1 MRWTDKLIPVLNI
14 NNWNIFYKISVY
26 ALLSACSFLLVVFFY
41 ILPSVEEKLFEDRKA
56 NVRQTV
62 EVAYNVINKL
72 SAEVNEGVLTE
83 AEAMEEAKTL
93 ISALR
98 YNGGD
103 YFWINDTHPKMIM
116 HPMKPQLDGTDLSQ
130 NKDPNGKRLFVE
142 MVNVTKSADAG
153 YVDYMWPKPGHDKP
167 VPKMSYVKIFRDWG
181 WIVGS
186 GIYINDVEEE
196 IATLTSR
203 IMLFLS
209 FAIVLILGFGYYW
222 AIKISNPIKKLQQA
236 ADKVSNGDTDLQ
248 VDINSKDELGSLA
261 VSFNKMV
268 NNINANIEEIKSI
281 GAKAEA
287 AAAEAESA
295 KEEAMHQQ
303 EYLERSTRL
312 ILSEMEK
319 FSQGDLTVVVK
330 SDNDNDEIGQLFNGF
345 NKAVEN
351 IHIMMQQ
358 VTEAV
363 EATASAS
370 SEISSSAEEMA
381 SGAQEQSAQTTEI
394 ATSIEEMT
402 STILESAKNVGFAEE
417 SAKKAGDTAKSGV
430 QKVNETKNG
439 MDRIVL
445 SSKQTGKIIS
455 SLANKTDQIGEIA
468 QVIDD
473 IADQTNLLA
482 LNAAIEAARAGEQ
495 GRGFA
500 VVADEVRKLAE
511 RTTKA
516 TKEIAQTIKDIQ
528 SEATEANNSMRDA
541 GTSVEDGIRLTSEV
555 ADILS
560 RILEESGKVVDV
572 VAQVAAASEQQST
585 VSEEI
590 SRNIEVIN
598 NVTSESA
605 SGIQQVATTAED
617 LNRLTENLYGIVGK
631 FKLNYAKQTSYT
643 EN

>member
-1 MRWTDKLIPVLNI
+1 MRWNKKLISVFNI
-14 NNWNIFYKISVY
+14 NNWNIFYKIAVY
-26 ALLSACSFLLVVFFY
+26 ALLSAFSFLLVVFFY
-41 ILPSVEEKLFEDRKA
+41 ILPSVEGRLFEDRKA
-56 NVRQTV
+56 NVKQTV
-62 EVAYNVINKL
+62 QVAFSVLQKL
-72 SAEVNEGVLTE
+72 NDKVDSGILTE
-83 AEAMEEAKTL
+83 AEAKEEAKTI

-98 YNGGD
+98 YNESD
-103 YFWINDTHPKMIM
+103 YFWINDTHPTMIM
-116 HPMKPQLDGTDLSQ
+116 HPMKPQLDGKDLSE
-130 NKDPNGKRLFVE
+130 NKDPNGKHLFVE
-142 MVNVTKSADAG
+142 MVNVTKTNDAG
-153 YVDYMWPKPGHDKP
+153 FVDYMWPKPGHDKP

-181 WIVGS
+181 WIIGS

-196 IATLTSR
+196 ISSLTSS
-203 IMLFLS
+203 ILLFLS
-209 FAIVLILGFGYYW
+209 IAVVLILGFGYYW
-222 AIKISNPIKKLQQA
+222 AIKISNPVKKLQHA
-236 ADKVSNGDTDLQ
+236 ADKVSHGETDIQ
-248 VDINSKDELGSLA
+248 VDIKSNDELGSLA
-261 VSFNKMV
+261 VSFNQMV
-268 NNINANIEEIKSI
+268 NNINANIEEIKAI
-281 GAKAEA
+281 GAKAET
-287 AAAEAESA
+287 AAAEAETA
-295 KEEAMHQQ
+295 KEKAMNQQ
-303 EYLERSTRL
+303 EYLERSTRF
-312 ILSEMEK
+312 ILTEMEK
-319 FSQGDLTVVVK
+319 FSQGDLTVSVK
-330 SDNDNDEIGQLFNGF
+330 PENDNDEIGRLFNGF
-345 NKAVEN
+345 NKAVAN
-351 IHIMMQQ
+351 IHTLMQQ

-370 SEISSSAEEMA
+370 NQISSSAEEMA

-394 ATSIEEMT
+394 ATSVEEMT

-417 SAKKAGDTAKSGV
+417 SAKKAGDTAKAGV
-430 QKVNETKNG
+430 EKVDETKKG

-445 SSKQTGKIIS
+445 SSKQTGSIIA
-455 SLANKTDQIGEIA
+455 SLANKTDQIGQIA

-516 TKEIAQTIKDIQ
+516 TKEIAQTIRDIQ
-528 SEATEANNSMRDA
+528 SEATEADNSMREA

-555 ADILS
+555 AEVLA

-572 VAQVAAASEQQST
+572 VGQVAAASEQQST

-605 SGIQQVATTAED
+605 QGIQQVATTAED

-631 FKLNYAKQTSYT
+631 FKLNFAEETSYT
-643 EN
+643 VS